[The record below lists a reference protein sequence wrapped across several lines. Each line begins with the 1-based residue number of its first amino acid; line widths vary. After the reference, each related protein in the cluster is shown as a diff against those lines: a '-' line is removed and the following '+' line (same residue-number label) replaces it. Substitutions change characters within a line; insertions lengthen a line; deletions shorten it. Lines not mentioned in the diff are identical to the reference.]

1 MAVGFEKEGS
11 AVNTVNKSETISPAD
26 ASLQRMRT
34 ELRDLLAL
42 SAGSRDVLPH
52 LATLER
58 ALKSLGIAAF
68 EGLPSYVLKQAA
80 AQLESV
86 LPERAGPGLSEIRA
100 RMAKALAAHEKAQ
113 APAPAPA
120 PVPVAARPPAYV
132 NNEKLQVSE
141 STVTEFMRVVEASER
156 KF

>member
-1 MAVGFEKEGS
+1 VQVEFEKGS
-11 AVNTVNKSETISPAD
+11 STVNKSENTSPAD
-26 ASLQRMRT
+26 ASLQRMRS
-34 ELRDLLAL
+34 ELKDLLAL

-58 ALKSLGIAAF
+58 ALKTLGVAAF
-68 EGLPSYVLKQAA
+68 EGLPSFVLKQAA
-80 AQLESV
+80 AQLEKV
-86 LPERAGPGLSEIRA
+86 LPQGAGPGLSEVRA

-113 APAPAPA
+113 APAPA
-120 PVPVAARPPAYV
+120 VAKPPAYV
-132 NNEKLQVSE
+132 NDEKLQVSE